1 MSDFDCIVIGA
12 GHNGLACAATLARA
26 GKHVLVLEA
35 AAEIGGA
42 ARNREFAP
50 GYKAPTAQ
58 FLHALPK
65 AVVTELRLEEHGLKL
80 AARNL
85 ATHALLPDG
94 GVLKLTAEGVTGVS
108 DDEARAYARFL
119 RDMGRYAKAL
129 LPIFQMVPPR
139 LVFDTWNQK
148 FEFMK
153 LAWRVRST
161 GREDMRQ
168 LMRIVFMNI
177 YDLLDEYFDNDALK
191 GAIALD
197 ACLGA
202 EWGPRA
208 PGTVLMYLYRLSGLA
223 GSEGAGIAQPA
234 GGMGAVASSFCN
246 AAKAAGVQLRTEA
259 KVKRVLVEGDRAVGV
274 ELEGGETLR
283 ARHVISNADPKTTF
297 MDLLG
302 AAHLDTGFVR
312 KLKHVRQGGR
322 AGKLHLAL
330 RELPKFAGLDATA
343 LGDRIVV
350 GPSMD
355 YLERSFNPSKYREV
369 PIEPML
375 EISLASVRDNSLAP
389 SGRHVLSAVV
399 QFLPYVEGEAANAPL
414 RAQALQHALDVL
426 EKHAPGLRALVEH
439 AELLLPWDLEQAHGM
454 KGGHWHH
461 AAMGFDQFYFI
472 RPLPGAAQHSTPLPG
487 LYLCGA
493 GCHPGG
499 GVMGIAGRNAARQV
513 LEGSH

>member
-26 GKHVLVLEA
+26 GKRVLVLEA
-35 AAEIGGA
+35 AAEAGGA

-50 GYKAPTAQ
+50 GYMAPTAH
-58 FLHALPK
+58 FAHALPK
-65 AVVTELRLEEHGLKL
+65 EVVTDLRLEEHGLRM
-80 AARNL
+80 AAKNL
-85 ATHALLPDG
+85 ATHALLPGG
-94 GVLKLTAEGVTGVS
+94 GVIKLTTDGVTGVS
-108 DDEARAYARFL
+108 DDEARNYARFL
-119 RDMGRYAKAL
+119 RNMNRYAKAL
-129 LPIFQMVPPR
+129 LPVFQMVPPR
-139 LVFDTWNQK
+139 LVFDTWSQK
-148 FEFMK
+148 LEFMK
-153 LAWRVRST
+153 LAWRIRSM
-161 GREDMRQ
+161 GREDMRE

-177 YDLLDEYFDNDALK
+177 YDLLDEYFDNEALQ

-223 GSEGAGIAQPA
+223 AGEGAGIAQPA
-234 GGMGAVASSFCN
+234 GGMGAVANSFCN
-246 AAKAAGVQLRTEA
+246 AAKAAGAQLRTGA
-259 KVKRVLVEGDRAVGV
+259 KVKRVLVENDRAVGV
-274 ELEGGETLR
+274 ELADGETLR
-283 ARHVISNADPKTTF
+283 ARHIVSNADPKTTF

-302 AAHLDTGFVR
+302 ASHLDTGFVR

-330 RELPKFAGLDATA
+330 RELPKFAGLDSGAM
-343 LGDRIVV
+343 GDRIVI

-355 YLERSFNPSKYREV
+355 YIERSFNPSKYREV
-369 PIEPML
+369 PTEPML
-375 EISLASVRDNSLAP
+375 EISLASVRDNSLSP

-399 QFLPYVEGEAANAPL
+399 QFLPYVEGEDANAKL
-414 RAQALQHALDVL
+414 RRQLLPNVIVL
-426 EKHAPGLRALVEH
+426 LERYAPGIGELIEH
-439 AELLLPWDLEQAHGM
+439 TELMMPWDLEQAHGM

-472 RPLPGAAQHSTPLPG
+472 RPLPGAAQHATPLPG

-513 LEGSH
+513 LEGSR

>member
-12 GHNGLACAATLARA
+12 GHNGLACATTLARA

-35 AAEIGGA
+35 AAEAGGA

-50 GYKAPTAQ
+50 GYKAPTAH

-65 AVVTELRLEEHGLKL
+65 MLATELRLEEHGLRL
-80 AARNL
+80 AAKNL
-85 ATHALLPDG
+85 ATHSLLPG
-94 GVLKLTAEGVTGVS
+94 GKVLRIAGTTVTGVS
-108 DDEARAYARFL
+108 EEEARAYARFQ
-119 RDMGRYAKAL
+119 REMSRYAAAL

-139 LVFDTWNQK
+139 LVFDTWGQK

-153 LAWRVRST
+153 LALRVRSM
-161 GREDMRQ
+161 GRADMRQ

-177 YDLLDEYFDNDALK
+177 YDLLDEYFDDEALK
-191 GAIALD
+191 GAIAVD

-208 PGTVLMYLYRLSGLA
+208 PGTVLMYLYRLAGLA
-223 GSEGAGIAQPA
+223 GSEGNGVAQPV
-234 GGMGAVASSFCN
+234 GGMGAVAKAFAD
-246 AAKAAGVQLRTEA
+246 AAATAGVTLRTGA
-259 KVKRVLVEGDRAVGV
+259 KVRRVLVESDRAVGV
-274 ELEGGETLR
+274 ELESGETLR
-283 ARHVISNADPKTTF
+283 ARHVVSNADPKTTF

-312 KLKHVRQGGR
+312 KLKNVRQGGR

-330 RELPKFAGLDATA
+330 RELPKFTGLEATA
-343 LGDRIVV
+343 LGDRLVI

-355 YLERSFNPSKYREV
+355 YVERSFNPSKYREV
-369 PIEPML
+369 PAEPTL
-375 EISLASVRDNSLAP
+375 EISLASVRDSSLAP
-389 SGRHVLSAVV
+389 AGRHVLSAVV
-399 QFLPYVEGEAANAPL
+399 QFLPYVEGAAANEAL
-414 RAQALQHALDVL
+414 RAQALQHALALL
-426 EKHAPGLRALVEH
+426 EKHAPGIGALVEH
-439 AELLLPWDLEQAHGM
+439 AELLMPWDLEQAHGM
-454 KGGHWHH
+454 HGGHWHH

-472 RPLPGAAQHSTPLPG
+472 RPLPGAAQHYTPLPG

-499 GVMGIAGRNAARQV
+499 GVMGIAGHNAARQV

>member
-94 GVLKLTAEGVTGVS
+94 GALKLTAESVTGVS

-153 LAWRVRST
+153 LAWRVRSM

-246 AAKAAGVQLRTEA
+246 AAKAAGVRLRTEA

-414 RAQALQHALDVL
+414 RVQALQHALDVL

-472 RPLPGAAQHSTPLPG
+472 RPLPGAAQHATPLPG